1 MPIQISI
8 MVEASASKNDH
19 VVAYFCRNFQIQFG
33 SLIFLNP
40 ATLTTTMTTLPL
52 LAILLLAI
60 AATAA
65 TGNTCDCDD
74 LDLAVFEDTVPHI
87 SVETLGI
94 LSSVDYSVGSGD
106 RLAVISSEGGVSA
119 VKQLRF
125 DDNQLKL
132 PGLSSFS
139 PSGIAIH
146 SDLNLNG
153 NTIRDFTIEPHT
165 KLNQVQISDSI
176 LTDVAIL
183 NATATDL
190 TLEDVVVD
198 TLKVGSLATG
208 RSGDRGAI
216 VGVSA
221 EGELVAQDAILVD
234 QEELLLQRDV
244 RVEGSIDMANN
255 RIENAVYS
263 SGTIDGDS
271 IDISVRSVEAQSI
284 ALNEDGGAQK
294 GRDDAILL
302 VEDDGNIKRGSISVD
317 DGGWLLDAKVSGTV
331 NFRGVPRE
339 DQTTGQRVQQQG
351 RILNARVE
359 GGTLNQIESMTVA
372 GDVDVAGDL
381 NVEGDVLF
389 HGGLSVAG
397 SVLGTG
403 PYIDVS
409 DVRLKTNIESAGD
422 GADIIEA
429 LTSLRAVSY
438 ELRDPRIV
446 EPDPYRDALAHDL
459 MTMGMAPPSPKRRQI
474 GFLAQDVLD
483 VFPDLVS
490 FLDEEGYMGVQ
501 YARFVPL
508 LVESIK
514 VLRDENAELRQSL
527 KRLEE
532 RIVAIEEGR

>member
-1 MPIQISI
+1 
-8 MVEASASKNDH
+8 
-19 VVAYFCRNFQIQFG
+19 
-33 SLIFLNP
+33 
-40 ATLTTTMTTLPL
+40 MTTLPL
-52 LAILLLAI
+52 LAILLLVV
-60 AATAA
+60 AAAAA

-284 ALNEDGGAQK
+284 ALNEDGGTQK
-294 GRDDAILL
+294 QQQQGRDDAILL

-514 VLRDENAELRQSL
+514 VIRDENVELRQSL
-527 KRLEE
+527 KQLEE
-532 RIVAIEEGR
+532 RIDAL